1 MFFTIYIKGP
11 IIIVHRNSWYNMIHN
26 MLAMIKIVL
35 QYSDSVIVDTLQLNI
50 KTFNT
55 ISRDGYWNA
64 GTKLS
69 LWLNY
74 EIPQYW

>member
-11 IIIVHRNSWYNMIHN
+11 IIIVHRNSYNMIHN

-35 QYSDSVIVDTLQLNI
+35 QYSDSVIFDTLQLNI

-55 ISRDGYWNA
+55 ISRDGY
-64 GTKLS
+64 
-69 LWLNY
+69 
-74 EIPQYW
+74 